1 VLVPL
6 VQVAIAA
13 VLPLQH
19 GALAAPAEAV
29 PDPQSAEVQP
39 RYRTVVRRPG
49 RHALERRTPGFV
61 TVVELDDERG
71 TRPRDGLAEVLA
83 RAPATHVRSI
93 GGLGQFASVSL
104 RGSSPQQ
111 VGIFLDGVPVTSS
124 MAGLIDVADLPLD
137 GMSRVEI
144 HRGWIPIAFGAG
156 AIGGALNLV
165 STDAEQRPRAR
176 IDVGLGSFWTRQAAG
191 EIATRVRRLTIGVR
205 AGYAGT
211 QGNYRY
217 YDDGGTAQL
226 TGDDRIGRRSANNYD
241 RVLGQL
247 RLDGRVGRWKL
258 GAHQLVVAKRAG
270 VPGPGSA
277 QAQHSLLDQFLSRSI
292 FHARRGELGGPGGR
306 LEWLASFGVEAR
318 RFADPRGE
326 IGLGIDDQRTLAFDG
341 YLSPRWR
348 TPLWRGAFLM
358 LLADHR
364 SEWIGVDQ
372 RITRADG
379 SPSGDAHRRRHAF
392 GAGVEL
398 EQFAWNDRLHVVPAV
413 RVDAVA
419 SAFAVP
425 AGSGEQDDRG
435 RNRFDASV
443 SPRMGVRLA
452 TTRWLSL
459 RGSIGRYF
467 RTPSL
472 VELFGDRGYFV
483 GNEGLHAERGLVA
496 DGGFV
501 IDARGR
507 AGEVYA
513 HAAGFW
519 VRSRELIQWIAAG
532 TVARPENVAAARVRG
547 FEGSV
552 SLRSTADVVELL
564 VHYTL
569 LDSAD
574 RSDDASR
581 RGHPLPGR
589 PRHDF
594 YARSSFGWIF
604 HPRGTAFEPRIG
616 YTVEVIARSFLDP
629 SGRYVL
635 PPRALQAIGI
645 EAHVAGRVH
654 LAVEVRNL
662 LDVRTATVTL
672 PIAGV
677 RPSPVAVTDYIGYP
691 LPGRS
696 LWATVR
702 IDFAL
707 QPRRSST

>member
-1 VLVPL
+1 
-6 VQVAIAA
+6 
-13 VLPLQH
+13 
-19 GALAAPAEAV
+19 
-29 PDPQSAEVQP
+29 
-39 RYRTVVRRPG
+39 
-49 RHALERRTPGFV
+49 
-61 TVVELDDERG
+61 
-71 TRPRDGLAEVLA
+71 
-83 RAPATHVRSI
+83 
-93 GGLGQFASVSL
+93 VSL

-111 VGIFLDGVPVTSS
+111 VGVFLDGVPVTSS

-144 HRGWIPIAFGAG
+144 HRGWVPIAFGAG

-176 IDVGLGSFWTRQAAG
+176 IDAGLGSFWTRQAAG
-191 EIATRVRRLTIGVR
+191 EIATRTRRLAIGVR
-205 AGYAGT
+205 AGYAGSE
-211 QGNYRY
+211 GNYRY

-226 TGDDRIGRRSANNYD
+226 TGDDRTRRRTGNGYD
-241 RVLGQL
+241 RLLAQL
-247 RLDGRVGRWKL
+247 RLDGRVGRWRL

-277 QAQHSLLDQFLSRSI
+277 QAHAALLDQLLARSI
-292 FHARRGELGGPGGR
+292 FHARREQLGGPGGR

-326 IGLGIDDQRTLAFDG
+326 IGLGVDDQRTLAFDV
-341 YLSPRWR
+341 YVSPRWR
-348 TPLWRGAFLM
+348 TPLWRGAYLM

-372 RITRADG
+372 RIERSDA
-379 SPSGDAHRRRHAF
+379 SPSGDAQRRRHAL
-392 GAGVEL
+392 GAGIEL
-398 EQFAWNDRLHVVPAV
+398 EQFLWDDRLHVVPAV

-425 AGSGEQDDRG
+425 DAEGEQDDRG
-435 RNRFDASV
+435 RDRFDASV
-443 SPRMGVRLA
+443 SPRLGTRLSV
-452 TTRWLSL
+452 TPWLSL

-483 GNEGLHAERGLVA
+483 GNEGLQAERGLVA

-501 IDARGR
+501 IDASGA
-507 AGEVYA
+507 AGEIYA

-519 VRSRELIQWIAAG
+519 VRSRELIQWISAG

-552 SLRSTADVVELL
+552 SLRSPADALELM

-569 LDSAD
+569 IDAAD
-574 RSDDASR
+574 RSGDPTR
-581 RGHPLPGR
+581 QGHALPGR
-589 PRHDF
+589 PRHDLF
-594 YARSSFGWIF
+594 VRGSFGWVF
-604 HPRGTAFEPRIG
+604 HPRGTSFEPRIG
-616 YTVEVIARSFLDP
+616 YTVELVARTFLDP

-645 EAHVAGRVH
+645 EGHVAGRVH
-654 LAVEVRNL
+654 LAFEVRNL
-662 LDVRTATVTL
+662 LDVRTASVTL
-672 PIAGV
+672 PIAHA

-696 LWATVR
+696 VWATVR

-707 QPRRSST
+707 ARRKATT